1 MGRRIIRGEPSPR
14 RERAGSGARPRSQE
28 DGTID
33 SASSR
38 DGELIKAVAEGDA
51 DALAVLYDRHGTA
64 VFTLCLRMLRDAE
77 EAEELLED
85 VFWQLWRRADQFD
98 PTRGG
103 ALAYLL
109 TLARSRAI
117 DRLRARQRR
126 TRLRSEVPD
135 PLLSE
140 NLLGAQSSSPLQE
153 TLALER
159 RERVRLAL
167 AALPAPQR
175 EAVEL
180 SFLEGLSH
188 PEISTRL
195 GEPLGT
201 IKTRI
206 RSGLLRMRDSL
217 REATGGTSR

>member
-1 MGRRIIRGEPSPR
+1 VHPAGRTG
-14 RERAGSGARPRSQE
+14 
-28 DGTID
+28 DTID
-33 SASSR
+33 SAISN

-51 DALAVLYDRHGTA
+51 DALAVLYDRHGTT
-64 VFTLCLRMLRDAE
+64 VFSLCLRMLRDADD
-77 EAEELLED
+77 AEELLED
-85 VFWQLWRRADQFD
+85 VFWQLWRRADQVD
-98 PTRGG
+98 PTRGS

-109 TLARSRAI
+109 TLTRSRAI
-117 DRLRARQRR
+117 DRLRARERR
-126 TRLRSEVPD
+126 VRLRSEVPD
-135 PLLSE
+135 PLLGES
-140 NLLGAQSSSPLQE
+140 LLGASASAGSPLQE

-159 RERVRLAL
+159 RARLRIAL
-167 AALPAPQR
+167 ADLPAPQR

-188 PEISTRL
+188 PEISSRL

-217 REATGGTSR
+217 RDASGGTGR

>member
-1 MGRRIIRGEPSPR
+1 
-14 RERAGSGARPRSQE
+14 
-28 DGTID
+28 
-33 SASSR
+33 
-38 DGELIKAVAEGDA
+38 VAEGDA

-64 VFTLCLRMLRDAE
+64 VFSLCLRMLRDAE

-98 PTRGG
+98 PARGG

-126 TRLRSEVPD
+126 TRLRSEMPD
-135 PLLSE
+135 PLLGE
-140 NLLGAQSSSPLQE
+140 NLLGAQSFASSSPLQE
-153 TLALER
+153 ALALER
-159 RERVRLAL
+159 RERVRVAL

>member
-1 MGRRIIRGEPSPR
+1 V
-14 RERAGSGARPRSQE
+14 RPE
-28 DGTID
+28 AHHTGTGQPID
-33 SASSR
+33 SASSK
-38 DGELIKAVAEGDA
+38 DGDLIKAVAEGDA
-51 DALAVLYDRHGTA
+51 DALAVLYDRHGGA
-64 VFTLCLRMLRDAE
+64 VYALCLRMLRDADD
-77 EAEELLED
+77 AEELLED
-85 VFWQLWRRADQFD
+85 VFWQLWRRANQFD
-98 PTRGG
+98 PTRGS

-109 TLARSRAI
+109 TLTRSRAI
-117 DRLRARQRR
+117 DRLRARDRR
-126 TRLRSEVPD
+126 VRLRNEIPD
-135 PLLSE
+135 PLLGES
-140 NLLGAQSSSPLQE
+140 LLGAATVGDSPLQE

-159 RERVRLAL
+159 RARVRSAL
-167 AALPAPQR
+167 ADLPAPQR

-217 REATGGTSR
+217 RDAPGEPGR

>member
-1 MGRRIIRGEPSPR
+1 MR
-14 RERAGSGARPRSQE
+14 REGAPPHRTGE
-28 DGTID
+28 TID
-33 SASSR
+33 SATSN
-38 DGELIKAVAEGDA
+38 DGDLIKAAAVGDA
-51 DALAVLYDRHGTA
+51 DALAVLYDRHGAA
-64 VFTLCLRMLRDAE
+64 VYSLCLRMLREADD
-77 EAEELLED
+77 AEELLED

-98 PTRGG
+98 PTRGS

-109 TLARSRAI
+109 TLTRSRAI
-117 DRLRARQRR
+117 DRLRARDRR
-126 TRLRSEVPD
+126 VRLRSELPG
-135 PLLSE
+135 PLLGE
-140 NLLGAQSSSPLQE
+140 RLLGASSIAASPLQE
-153 TLALER
+153 ALALER
-159 RERVRLAL
+159 RTRVRIAL
-167 AALPAPQR
+167 ADLPAPQR

-217 REATGGTSR
+217 REAAGGTGR